1 MSFRSP
7 RRHSHSFSSGCRIND
22 SSFYPP
28 SRRYDLPER
37 CALYV
42 RRAQGMNT
50 MSKSERATAVMTPS
64 QQKVLD
70 QLEAGLRTWDQLRAL
85 TKLNDDNLG
94 FAIGELLI
102 QRKIWTDHRGEVRVY
117 GIERRVGLV
126 PRFAHQ
132 NRRSTDSH
140 P

>member
-1 MSFRSP
+1 
-7 RRHSHSFSSGCRIND
+7 
-22 SSFYPP
+22 
-28 SRRYDLPER
+28 
-37 CALYV
+37 
-42 RRAQGMNT
+42 MNI
-50 MSKSERATAVMTPS
+50 MSKSEQVTTVAMTPS

-70 QLEAGLRTWDQLRAL
+70 QLEGGLRTWDQLRAL

-126 PRFAHQ
+126 PRFAHL

-140 P
+140 A